1 MEVAARQPAF
11 DVIITGNQGLEVLY
25 SFLGDMNGDGVVD
38 GADTQGFVD
47 VILQPGDVEE
57 LEWRDN
63 SWPRL

>member
-1 MEVAARQPAF
+1 M
-11 DVIITGNQGLEVLY
+11 IITGNQGFEVLY

-38 GADTQGFVD
+38 CADIQGFAN